1 MYVYLQGQN
10 DMTEMYSA
18 IEAEVPIPAD
28 PRTQTN
34 LDFIGDLKRAPK
46 V

>member
-1 MYVYLQGQN
+1 
-10 DMTEMYSA
+10 MTEMYSA

-34 LDFIGDLKRAPK
+34 LEFVGDLKRAPK